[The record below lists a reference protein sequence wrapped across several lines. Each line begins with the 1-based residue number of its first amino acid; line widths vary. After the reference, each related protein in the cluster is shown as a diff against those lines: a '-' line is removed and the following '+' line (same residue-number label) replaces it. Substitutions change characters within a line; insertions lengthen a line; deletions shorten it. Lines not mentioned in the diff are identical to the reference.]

1 MCVYIVFYI
10 VCYMSFFICNLDR
23 LFDSPRPW
31 HFRAIGDGAARGTA
45 CASHST
51 IIVCYPYNLE
61 PFVVLASAGNPWKGV
76 AP

>member
-1 MCVYIVFYI
+1 MCFYI
-10 VCYMSFFICNLDR
+10 AFILFLHVFLHLNLDR
-23 LFDSPRPW
+23 LFGSPRPW

-45 CASHST
+45 CARHST
-51 IIVCYPYNLE
+51 ITVCYPYNLE